1 MATKPRPTWIQKLE
15 KKQEPKIVTLDK
27 KQQEKFGGA
36 TMYISTPMEIYE
48 LVKTIPKGKVTTVNL
63 IREKLA
69 QQSGAD
75 VTCPMTTGIFLWIA
89 ANAVEEMRTA
99 GKKGLAPYWRV
110 LKEGGKLNDKYPGG
124 IQQQAAKL
132 EAEGF
137 LAVFNKTGKAA
148 SVAGFENKLFR
159 F

>member
-15 KKQEPKIVTLDK
+15 KQQEPKIVELDK
-27 KQQEKFGGA
+27 KQQEKFGGT

-75 VTCPMTTGIFLWIA
+75 VTCPMTTGIFLWIVS
-89 ANAVEEMRTA
+89 NAVEEMNTA
-99 GKKGLAPYWRV
+99 GKKVIAPYWRV
-110 LKEGGKLNDKYPGG
+110 LKEGGKLNDKYLGG